1 MYKELRRRCW
11 QGVQELQAEIEAAV
25 RRDPTLEEIDTD
37 YKERRGKA
45 VPKHKSLNVRITAKI
60 LNKKLDDPLL
70 EGLDTWNGDLFE
82 KQGQQCRDV
91 DIQTGLFKDGYLPDT
106 KDNVPYHQKRMMR
119 IRDAAYK
126 NFQMRTCDVYCER
139 RWWQNKIEW
148 SRNKAETK
156 SIPQRY
162 IKPLDEDNMFPNDSQ
177 KQKLQE
183 EFDDLNFSNGK
194 PTYNLCDRA
203 LEAAHRV
210 KLTDTTGYTCSLCSD
225 NKKHKQTQYK
235 RWEIFNR
242 FNMMIPSPAPR
253 TLHRLNPVER
263 LLVARSAVVMRIH
276 NRLHDTN
283 RKQSRSTGHGC
294 IVHMDLAAQMQSIRN
309 KLPNSRDDIHTWQII
324 REDTD
329 NKPFKVKINIDRI
342 LEALDWLV
350 KNNVLYQDLKDTD
363 WRNVAAIEDYRN
375 NSTII
380 IQQRT
385 AKCAKGSDSLE
396 QKGDYAET
404 HNRADDIELGRE
416 QPALED
422 HEKNQPTLTPSFD
435 IGEGEYVRCD
445 DAVYT

>member
-1 MYKELRRRCW
+1 MKESREAEKTLEEKYPCVKNCGKKFVHKGYAKHCACKECKHCGKFERDVKTHIRLKHPEHYVKDKLDVYKELRRRCW
-11 QGVQELQAEIEAAV
+11 QGVQELQAEIEAAA

-37 YKERRGKA
+37 YKKRRGKA

-70 EGLDTWNGDLFE
+70 EGLDTWNGELFE

-126 NFQMRTCDVYCER
+126 TFQMRTCDVCCER

-148 SRNKAETK
+148 WRNKAETK

-194 PTYNLCDRA
+194 PTYKLCDRA

-225 NKKHKQTQYK
+225 NKKHKQTQYE

-253 TLHRLNPVER
+253 VLQRLNPVEV
-263 LLVARSAVVMRIH
+263 LMVARSAVVMTIH

-294 IVHMDLAAQMQSIRN
+294 VVQMDHAAQIQSIRY
-309 KLPNSRDDIHTWQII
+309 KLPRGRDDINT
-324 REDTD
+324 
-329 NKPFKVKINIDRI
+329 
-342 LEALDWLV
+342 
-350 KNNVLYQDLKDTD
+350 
-363 WRNVAAIEDYRN
+363 
-375 NSTII
+375 
-380 IQQRT
+380 
-385 AKCAKGSDSLE
+385 
-396 QKGDYAET
+396 
-404 HNRADDIELGRE
+404 
-416 QPALED
+416 
-422 HEKNQPTLTPSFD
+422 
-435 IGEGEYVRCD
+435 
-445 DAVYT
+445 